1 MKTLLVQTGFLG
13 DTVLSASVIGT
24 LRLLAPQDE
33 LWLLTTPAAAPLYQH
48 DPRLAGVLTFDK
60 RGAHAGTL
68 GLLSL
73 ARDLRRR
80 SFDRVFSLH
89 KSYRTSLL
97 LAASR
102 IRARIGF
109 RESGLSW
116 LYTQRINRPRGVHEV
131 ERQCSILGTPLLSP
145 PALEL
150 IEPPREILSDRA
162 RAITNGASA
171 YVVLV
176 PGSVWATKRW
186 SWQEY
191 RLTARALA
199 RAGYRVVITGSASER
214 QLGEEVGESIT
225 GVDNAAGELSLP
237 DLMSVIKGATAV
249 VCNDSMALHVAS
261 AFRRPTVAVFCATSP
276 AFGFGPWQNRAV
288 VVEKADLFCKP
299 CAAHGTHRC
308 PEGTNAC
315 MVGVSSREVLD
326 ALRALGIVLQ
336 Q

>member
-13 DTVLSASVIGT
+13 DTVLSASVIGA
-24 LRLLAPQDE
+24 LHGRAPQEE
-33 LWLLTTPAAAPLYQH
+33 LWLLTTPSAAPLYQH

-60 RGAHAGTL
+60 RGRHAGAP

-73 ARDLRRR
+73 ARELRSRA
-80 SFDRVFSLH
+80 FDRVFSLH

-102 IRARIGF
+102 IRERIGF

-116 LYTQRINRPRGVHEV
+116 LYTQRVDRPRGAHEV
-131 ERQCSILGTPLLSP
+131 QRQCSLIGVPVTLPQSLD
-145 PALEL
+145 L
-150 IEPPREILSDRA
+150 IEPPREALSDRA
-162 RAITNGASA
+162 RAITNGERQ

-176 PGSVWATKRW
+176 PGSVWPTKRW
-186 SWQEY
+186 AWAEY
-191 RLTARALA
+191 RLTARALT
-199 RAGYRVVITGSASER
+199 RAGYGIVVAGSESER
-214 QLGEEVGESIT
+214 PL
-225 GVDNAAGELSLP
+225 AADVSEGIEGAENVAGQLSLP
-237 DLMSVIKGATAV
+237 DLLSVVKNAAAV

-276 AFGFGPWQNRAV
+276 AFGFGPWQSPAV
-288 VVEKADLFCKP
+288 VVEKSDLFCKP
-299 CAAHGTHRC
+299 CAAHGTKRC

-326 ALRALGIVLQ
+326 ALRSLGIGLE
-336 Q
+336 